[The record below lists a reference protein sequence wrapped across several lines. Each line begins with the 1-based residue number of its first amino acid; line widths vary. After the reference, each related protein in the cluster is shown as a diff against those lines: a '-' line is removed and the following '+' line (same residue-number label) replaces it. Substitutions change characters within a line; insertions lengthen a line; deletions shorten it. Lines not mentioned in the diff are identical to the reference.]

1 MLVYSRLEEREVTN
15 LSPLQNYTV
24 CSTKVPSMT
33 RYRIMIEGEDHTL
46 FCYEND
52 LDLEEIDKWLEE
64 ARENYPNANLMV
76 ESYDQVKTF

>member
-1 MLVYSRLEEREVTN
+1 
-15 LSPLQNYTV
+15 
-24 CSTKVPSMT
+24 MT
-33 RYRIMIEGEDHTL
+33 RYRIMIEGEDRTL